1 MSHNFYDK
9 SPMWP
14 RFNHGCPKR
23 PPEDEPYNTP
33 YAVLGYTEA
42 GEPVFTVHTLDGD
55 TYEVEAG
62 DNIIILGDTTYTLEA
77 SDDGTS
83 LILVGSDGSTST
95 VPMYSALA
103 TSESEGL
110 MSAADKAK
118 LDGIESGAGKTGVF
132 GIKSPTE
139 TTYTQSGNYDI
150 TKEKLG
156 LGSVENKSAS
166 DILDELTAQDITD
179 ALGYTPAD
187 SSSTPSGGGVTG
199 VKGDAE
205 QSYREGNVNITKE
218 NIGLGNV
225 QNLSPASIIAGI
237 TYQNVVDA
245 LGFEP
250 ADAKQAVNKVVKVYK
265 HYVTVPSAGYIM
277 QIPLSTLGSGN
288 YYREAFF
295 VYAIPHL
302 SHTPSSSDFTYDT
315 HINSGNLRIILTNG
329 SGSDLDAEIIISVLT
344 VDTVYEEREQG

>member
-1 MSHNFYDK
+1 MHDNFHDH

-14 RFNHGCPKR
+14 QFNHGCPKR
-23 PPEDEPYNTP
+23 PPDAEPYNTP

-42 GEPVFTVHTLDGD
+42 GEPVFTVHTVDGE
-55 TYEVEAG
+55 TYDVEAG
-62 DNIIILGDTTYTLEA
+62 SNIIILGDTTYKLEA
-77 SDDGTS
+77 SEDGTS
-83 LILVGSDGSTST
+83 LILVGSDGSAST
-95 VPMYSALA
+95 VPMYTAVATTESA
-103 TSESEGL
+103 GL
-110 MSAADKAK
+110 MSPEDKEK

-166 DILDELTAQDITD
+166 DILDELTAEDITD

-187 SSSTPSGGGVTG
+187 SASTPSGGVTG
-199 VKGDAE
+199 VKGEAE

-225 QNLSPASIIAGI
+225 QNVSPASIIAGI

-277 QIPLSTLGSGN
+277 QIPLSTLGSGS
-288 YYREAFF
+288 YYREAIF

-315 HINSGNLRIILTNG
+315 HIKGENLRIILTNG
-329 SGSDLDAEIIISVLT
+329 SGSDLDAEVIISVLT
-344 VDTVYEEREQG
+344 VDTVYDERE